1 MFVLFVRGG
10 VTQSIE
16 DQYLYSW
23 LVLVRGCKLFKLPD
37 IWFKSVKA
45 LPTEVRRD
53 VHSLAYRLW
62 AFAHLSIPLFT
73 ENKLDKNEEIVETIT
88 QALRQVLKAQII
100 LHMIHKTLPLPR
112 DEC

>member
-1 MFVLFVRGG
+1 MYIIHRKILFHRWLSGCPMFVLFVRGG

-23 LVLVRGCKLFKLPD
+23 LVLVQGCKLFKLPD

-53 VHSLAYRLW
+53 VHSLAYRL
-62 AFAHLSIPLFT
+62 
-73 ENKLDKNEEIVETIT
+73 
-88 QALRQVLKAQII
+88 
-100 LHMIHKTLPLPR
+100 
-112 DEC
+112 